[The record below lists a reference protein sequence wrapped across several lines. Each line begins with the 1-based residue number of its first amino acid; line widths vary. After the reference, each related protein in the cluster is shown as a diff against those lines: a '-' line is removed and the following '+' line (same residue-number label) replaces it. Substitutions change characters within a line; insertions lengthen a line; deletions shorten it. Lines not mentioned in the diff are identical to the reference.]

1 MDNQGLYSH
10 IWALV
15 QAAAVEA
22 VLAAL
27 AGEPAVMVETA
38 ADMEAEVEAEVL
50 PLTAQAYREL
60 EVMAALLHASF

>member
-1 MDNQGLYSH
+1 
-10 IWALV
+10 
-15 QAAAVEA
+15 VEA

-60 EVMAALLHASF
+60 EAMAALLHASF